1 MDDSVTKQERI
12 FKTKINQI
20 LKVDFTIISEKAGV
34 RPTTKDR
41 KPLLG
46 IHNTYQK
53 LAIFNGLGS
62 RGALQGPYL
71 SAQFCAFLT
80 NTEKTTKLTENK
92 YIR

>member
-1 MDDSVTKQERI
+1 MYRVGATYHHQQWDDSVTKQGREYL
-12 FKTKINQI
+12 KQKIKQI

-62 RGALQGPYL
+62 REPYKDPIY
-71 SAQFCAFLT
+71 QPNFVGF
-80 NTEKTTKLTENK
+80 
-92 YIR
+92 